1 MPALRYGL
9 ATSHGRSA
17 VPEIQQSLIGYAVLR
32 ANYNASAPSF
42 LDNFSG
48 FVIEAVSSLD
58 SGSSGSS
65 DIATMIS
72 KRFGIVIPTLVV
84 KRLVKRAIT
93 AKIVEGN
100 DRSGYRL
107 STRGARE
114 VPRISEQIVR
124 FEREQSQLVAKF
136 RTFLEVVSPQH
147 ASESD
152 SDLAEQL
159 SAYFQSH
166 STVLLAQA
174 LRGENALA
182 AHNEPGYDYLISTFV
197 AHLSTTDQVAFGY
210 VENAAKGAI
219 LASTVSLDTSGLKQ
233 DLKQLTIVLD
243 TPVMIDLMG
252 WHGEAAETATK
263 QLIALASAVGATVA
277 TFEHSVRELDGVL
290 SNAEHAL
297 RPHKGTRR
305 STARIE
311 AHFIS
316 TGCRPADLA
325 AMRGHLED
333 DLKSRDVQVIEK
345 PQEYA
350 RYGLDEAE
358 LGDRLDQAIG
368 YRSVGTRNYDV
379 DSLSAVHRMRR
390 GSTAPQIERLRAI
403 MVTSNVDVARV
414 ANDLARPDRQWPLAV
429 TDFAL
434 AAILWVR
441 RPNAAESLPR
451 KQLIATAYAGMQP
464 APHLWSAYL
473 DEIDRLVDQGAV
485 SPDDAVIFRS
495 GHDPRRALMEV
506 TLGEADE
513 LDADTM
519 QDVLDRIREEYRR
532 PGETRAAQAER
543 DTSAAHAATDSVTL
557 DWLKSED
564 EKVALRGQVARL
576 EAEREEATAERV
588 RRREADERRIAS
600 IEFRASRLAR
610 GLLRIPVFSVATIII
625 LGALLSWLFPD
636 ALPSE
641 LDWLSTPLKIAAG
654 LILALTI
661 AQLFFPGTL
670 LDWLKPVERRMQKW
684 GTERGLKQAGLYE
697 QSGP

>member
-1 MPALRYGL
+1 MPK
-9 ATSHGRSA
+9 
-17 VPEIQQSLIGYAVLR
+17 IQQSLIGYAVLR
-32 ANYNASAPSF
+32 ANYNANAPSF
-42 LDNFSG
+42 LDNFGG
-48 FVIEAVSSLD
+48 FVVEAVSCLEAG
-58 SGSSGSS
+58 SGSSS
-65 DIATMIS
+65 DIATMIAE
-72 KRFGIVIPTLVV
+72 RFGIFIPTLVV
-84 KRLVKRAIT
+84 KRLVKRSVT

-100 DRSGYRL
+100 ERSGYRL
-107 STRGARE
+107 SARGARE

-124 FEREQSQLVAKF
+124 FEREQAELVAKF
-136 RTFLEVVSPQH
+136 RAFLVITSPQH

-174 LRGENALA
+174 LRGESGST

-197 AHLSTTDQVAFGY
+197 AHLSTVDQVAFGY

-219 LASTVSLDTSGLKQ
+219 LASTVSLDMSGLKQ

-263 QLIALASAVGATVA
+263 QLVALAQAVGASVA

-290 SNAEHAL
+290 SNAENAL
-297 RPHKGTRR
+297 RPQKGIRR

-316 TGCRPADLA
+316 IGCRPADLA
-325 AMRGHLED
+325 AMRSHLED
-333 DLKSRDVQVIEK
+333 DLRSRDVQLIEK

-350 RYGLDEAE
+350 RYGLDESD

-414 ANDLARPDRQWPLAV
+414 ASDLARPDRQWPLAV

-441 RPNAAESLPR
+441 RPNAAESLPT

-473 DEIDRLVDQGAV
+473 DEVDRLVDQGAV
-485 SPDDAVIFRS
+485 SPGDAVIFRS
-495 GHDPRRALMEV
+495 GQDPRRALMEV

-513 LDADTM
+513 LDASTI

-532 PGETRAAQAER
+532 PGEDRAAEAER
-543 DTSAAHAATDSVTL
+543 STSAAQAATDSVTL

-564 EKVALRGQVARL
+564 EKADLRGQLASL
-576 EAEREEATAERV
+576 EAERNEAIAERD
-588 RRREADERRIAS
+588 RRQAADEDRAVTIQVSAARHARVVMIVSIFSIAAIFVS
-600 IEFRASRLAR
+600 
-610 GLLRIPVFSVATIII
+610 
-625 LGALLSWLFPD
+625 GALLSWLFPD
-636 ALPSE
+636 ALPAE
-641 LDWLSTPLKIAAG
+641 LDWLSVPVTIAAG
-654 LILALTI
+654 LILVLTV
-661 AQLFFPGTL
+661 AQLFIPGTL
-670 LDWLKPVERRMQKW
+670 LDWLKPVENRIQQRNAERR
-684 GTERGLKQAGLYE
+684 LKQAGLRHDV
-697 QSGP
+697 GPAGER